1 MLYLNLY
8 FFKHCTLFYRIQRLL
23 KLCLWCMHFVTLT
36 LSHRLS
42 VASLHFQYSSSVTLS
57 KCLNNANTEWTPSV
71 TPFLQT
77 CHPLQRYML
86 EFPHG
91 RWVIQGKTYHTWSE
105 RPHAKRIEMQN
116 SVIWS
121 HDTINTRDTCY
132 DAEPEYH
139 LLPSNPCI
147 ILFLSQH
154 AQRAGLWYFLAK
166 TSLMLHYPWPT
177 DLICSWF
184 A

>member
-1 MLYLNLY
+1 
-8 FFKHCTLFYRIQRLL
+8 
-23 KLCLWCMHFVTLT
+23 MHFVTLT